1 MASEEARNAWN
12 RILDAID
19 APEGLDDE
27 ISIITNEMS
36 VDTVVDDGGYK
47 ARYEEL
53 RDKYKARFK
62 ESVDKTSGE
71 YDVPPVKEET
81 VNEES
86 YSFKDLDFDGSTE

>member
-62 ESVDKTSGE
+62 ESIEKTVE
-71 YDVPPVKEET
+71 YDAPPVSDKT